1 MPRMLKYQEIEGW
14 LRQELSGGR
23 FAPGDRFHS
32 ENDAARRFGVTAVTA
47 RKAFAPLEQAGYIER
62 KRGSRSASSAA
73 VSSAS

>member
-23 FAPGDRFHS
+23 FAPGDRIHS
-32 ENDAARRFGVTAVTA
+32 ENDAALRFGVTAVTA
-47 RKAFAPLEQAGYIER
+47 RKAPSCCASRTVP
-62 KRGSRSASSAA
+62 SRSASSAA